1 MSRARQVPVLALA
14 ALIAAALVLGSAQ
27 LGLAVEPDADFNI
40 EPAIPKPN
48 ETVTFTAHAID
59 PDGGTIAS
67 IKWDFDDGRGFVE
80 DEPPVEH
87 VYDGPGTKTVTMR
100 VRDSQDELTQVTKE
114 FRVNAPPEPAFD
126 FAPMVPNVGEEV
138 RFDASGSADDAPIP
152 PDGFD
157 WDLNGDNDFPDA
169 EAGTV
174 ALAFGSP
181 GDKTVRLRVTD
192 ADGISATETRTLHVN
207 HPPAADLV
215 ASPRSPFTGE
225 TVDFTS
231 TSTDPESPIA
241 SEAWD
246 LDGDGQFDDGR
257 DKTVSRSFEAAG
269 RYAVGLRVT
278 DPHGASG
285 VRSVVVEVRG
295 QPPTPEP
302 EQEQL
307 NPFIRIATRSAG
319 RRGRRV
325 SRLAIRVRK
334 GATVTARCRG
344 RWCPRRPVRR
354 RSRGKLLRLRLL
366 ERRLR
371 VGTRISITV
380 TYPGRIG
387 TYTFLVIRRTRY
399 TRQDL
404 CLAPGKK
411 RPTGCPS

>member
-1 MSRARQVPVLALA
+1 MTRARQFPALALA
-14 ALIAAALVLGSAQ
+14 AVIASALLLGSAQ
-27 LGLAVEPDADFNI
+27 LGLAVEPEADFSI
-40 EPAIPKPN
+40 EPAIPRPN
-48 ETVTFTAHAID
+48 ETVTFTPHAID
-59 PDGGTIAS
+59 PDGGTIDS
-67 IKWDFDDGRGFVE
+67 IKWDFEDGAGFVE

-87 VYDGPGTKTVTMR
+87 VYSFPGPKTVTMK
-100 VRDSQDELTQVTKE
+100 VKDSNGEQTLVSKD
-114 FRVNAPPEPAFD
+114 FRVNAPPDAAFD
-126 FAPMVPNVGEEV
+126 FAPAVPNVGEAV
-138 RFDASGSADDAPIP
+138 SFDASGSADDAPIP

-169 EAGTV
+169 EASAVTR
-174 ALAFGSP
+174 AFGSP

-192 ADGISATETRTLHVN
+192 ADGASTTETRTLHVN
-207 HPPAADLV
+207 HPPAADFV
-215 ASPRSPFTGE
+215 SSPRSPFTGE

-231 TSTDPESPIA
+231 TSTDPEGPIT

-257 DKTVSRSFEAAG
+257 DKTVSRSFASAG
-269 RYAVGLRVT
+269 RYTVGLRVT
-278 DPHGASG
+278 DAHGARG
-285 VRSVVVEVRG
+285 DRSFLVEVRD
-295 QPPTPEP
+295 QPPPPQPGP
-302 EQEQL
+302 EQL
-307 NPFIRIATRSAG
+307 SPFIRIATRSAG
-319 RRGRRV
+319 QRGRRV
-325 SRLAIRVRK
+325 TRLAVRVRK

-344 RWCPRRPVRR
+344 RWCPRRSVRK
-354 RSRGKLLRLRLL
+354 RSRGKLLRLRSL